1 MNDRLLMKLL
11 WLTDLHLDRVDENR
25 RLAFCDSLKKNSA
38 DAVVIT
44 GDISTSEMLPGHLLE
59 LGRACAPRPVYFVLG
74 NHDFI
79 GSSFADVD
87 RAVERVCAAQNNLRH
102 LGHGEIV
109 SLGGEA
115 ALIGCRGWPDGR
127 AGWGSRSVVKSPDC
141 EGIADFRGLSKPAV
155 FERMEDLGKA
165 SARYFRETLPYALQC
180 YRHVWIATHVPPFT
194 QAAFYDGKPCGRHHL
209 PHFTNWSA
217 GSAIQGIARNYP
229 KNRITVLCGHTHSGA
244 VVDIAEGL
252 EVRAGSARPGRPMA
266 QRSFEI
272 NSMTG
277 AFQLQSR

>member
-1 MNDRLLMKLL
+1 MKVM
-11 WLTDLHLDRVDENR
+11 WLTDLHLDSARDEHCRAFFR
-25 RLAFCDSLKKNSA
+25 RLRNA
-38 DAVVIT
+38 DFDAAVIT
-44 GDISTSEMLPGHLLE
+44 GDISTSEKLPGHLLE

-87 RAVERVCAAQNNLRH
+87 RAVARVCAGQNNLRH
-102 LGHGEIV
+102 LGYGEIV
-109 SLGGEA
+109 PLGGDV

-165 SARYFRETLPYALQC
+165 SGRYFRETLPYALQC

-217 GSAIQGIARNYP
+217 GSAIQGIARSYP

-252 EVRAGSARPGRPMA
+252 EVRAGSARPGWPMA
-266 QRSFEI
+266 QQS
-272 NSMTG
+272 
-277 AFQLQSR
+277 FQLN